1 MQHDAQHDA
10 ILERPA
16 FACSPQP
23 NATLHAH
30 KTHLPVECDGMSLC
44 VLQVLRV
51 LSGIP
56 KVGAH
61 TEQLRTGFAVWS
73 DAMDHL
79 LVIDLHQGFCDRKD
93 GRAIRVANHTLV
105 LKC

>member
-1 MQHDAQHDA
+1 MQYDA

-16 FACSPQP
+16 FACRPQP

-30 KTHLPVECDGMSLC
+30 KSHLPVECDGMSLC

-56 KVGAH
+56 EVGAH
-61 TEQLRTGFAVWS
+61 AEQLLTGFALRS
-73 DAMDHL
+73 DAMHHL
-79 LVIDLHQGFCDRKD
+79 LVIDLHQGFCDHKD
-93 GRAIRVANHTLV
+93 RHAIRIANHTLV
-105 LKC
+105 LEA